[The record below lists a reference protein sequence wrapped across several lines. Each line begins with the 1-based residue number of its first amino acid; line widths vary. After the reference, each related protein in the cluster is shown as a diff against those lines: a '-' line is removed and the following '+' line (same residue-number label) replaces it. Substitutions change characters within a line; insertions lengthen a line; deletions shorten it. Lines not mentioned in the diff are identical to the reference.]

1 LNTVDLV
8 LSPTELKIF
17 ALSEIEKLLQS
28 NNKSLSD
35 FPTMPQPDLS
45 LITARQNRLIYD
57 ELNYDRHSLVEE
69 HTQLMSTMTSEQR
82 RIYDKVMTR
91 VAENKPGL
99 FFLYGYGGTGKTYIW
114 RAMSAALRSKGDIVL
129 TVASSGIAALLI
141 PGGRTAHS
149 RFSIPIQVDENSTCN
164 IKQGSPLAEL
174 IVEAKLIIWDEA
186 PMTHKHCFEA
196 VDRTFRDILRFCNS
210 ENLNLPFGGK
220 VVVMGGDFRQIL
232 PVIPKGTRQEVV
244 HATINSSYLWDF
256 CEVMMLHTNM
266 RLLTCSLDSDFG
278 QRKEFSDWILGIGD
292 GNVGEDND
300 VDMSVQIPD
309 ELLIKSAGDS
319 LASIV
324 YSTYPSFLD
333 NMNDLSFFQE
343 RAILAPKNDIVD
355 KINDY
360 MLSLIPGDQKTY
372 LSLDSP
378 CSLNSDIDN
387 PDNVHTTEFLNTINA
402 FGLPTH
408 IVKLKVGVPVM
419 LLRNINH
426 SSGLCNGTRLIITRM
441 GKYVLEGKVISGS
454 NLGHKVYIPRLS
466 LTPSDVRI
474 PFKFQRKQ
482 FPLTLSFAMT
492 INKSQGQSLK
502 HVGLYLSRSVFSH
515 GQLYVAFSRVTSR
528 KGLKVLVI
536 DDESQDTN
544 MTANVVYK

>member
-1 LNTVDLV
+1 
-8 LSPTELKIF
+8 
-17 ALSEIEKLLQS
+17 
-28 NNKSLSD
+28 
-35 FPTMPQPDLS
+35 
-45 LITARQNRLIYD
+45 
-57 ELNYDRHSLVEE
+57 
-69 HTQLMSTMTSEQR
+69 
-82 RIYDKVMTR
+82 
-91 VAENKPGL
+91 
-99 FFLYGYGGTGKTYIW
+99 
-114 RAMSAALRSKGDIVL
+114 
-129 TVASSGIAALLI
+129 
-141 PGGRTAHS
+141 
-149 RFSIPIQVDENSTCN
+149 
-164 IKQGSPLAEL
+164 
-174 IVEAKLIIWDEA
+174 
-186 PMTHKHCFEA
+186 
-196 VDRTFRDILRFCNS
+196 
-210 ENLNLPFGGK
+210 
-220 VVVMGGDFRQIL
+220 
-232 PVIPKGTRQEVV
+232 
-244 HATINSSYLWDF
+244 
-256 CEVMMLHTNM
+256 
-266 RLLTCSLDSDFG
+266 
-278 QRKEFSDWILGIGD
+278 
-292 GNVGEDND
+292 
-300 VDMSVQIPD
+300 
-309 ELLIKSAGDS
+309 
-319 LASIV
+319 
-324 YSTYPSFLD
+324 
-333 NMNDLSFFQE
+333 MNDLSFFQE

-387 PDNVHTTEFLNTINA
+387 PDNLHTTEFLNTING

-544 MTANVVYK
+544 MTANVVYKEIFHKLS